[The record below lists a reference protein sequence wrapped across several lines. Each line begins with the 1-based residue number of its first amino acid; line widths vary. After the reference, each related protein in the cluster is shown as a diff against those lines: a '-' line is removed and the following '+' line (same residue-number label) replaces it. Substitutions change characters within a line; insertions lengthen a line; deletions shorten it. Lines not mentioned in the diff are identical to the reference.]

1 LDDYEEGTWTGTWTS
16 TTAPTTPPTVTGRY
30 TKIGRVVT
38 ATIFF
43 EGVNTT
49 GGSGT
54 MYITGLPFSTGGT
67 TGSRGEGSVSFYGI
81 SFSGSYC
88 VAEAADTEIYFRSIV
103 SNSAWSDMTITAGAG
118 KYLATTVT
126 YTV

>member
-1 LDDYEEGTWTGTWTS
+1 
-16 TTAPTTPPTVTGRY
+16 
-30 TKIGRVVT
+30 
-38 ATIFF
+38 
-43 EGVNTT
+43 
-49 GGSGT
+49 

-67 TGSRGEGSVSFYGI
+67 TNSRGEAAVAFYGI

-88 VAEAADTEIYFRSIV
+88 VAEATDTEIYFRTIA